1 MIEYATNSMIGSKEK
16 NEDAVRAFINQ
27 PLAAYGFLVADGLGG
42 HGNGD
47 IASNFVA
54 DCVGAAIENAPSV
67 DGTFI
72 DQCFDTSQ
80 KLLMEEKEINGYSSI
95 KTTLVLLIIADGI
108 ARWGHIGDSRLYVF
122 HEGKMVSRTFDHS
135 VPQLL
140 ALRKEI
146 KEKDIRHHPQ
156 RSMLL
161 KAMGSEWYS
170 PEYEIDQRRKKLRK
184 GDSFLLCSD
193 GFWEWIDE
201 KEMSRIIKKKESA
214 YDTLMEMSELVGKN
228 GAGKDMDNYSAA
240 FIRIN

>member
-95 KTTLVLLIIADGI
+95 KTTQ
-108 ARWGHIGDSRLYVF
+108 
-122 HEGKMVSRTFDHS
+122 GKMVNRTFDHS

-170 PEYEIDQRRKKLRK
+170 PEYEIDQRRKKIRK

-228 GAGKDMDNYSAA
+228 GAGKDMDNYSAV